1 MTHEDILKK
10 ICNIMDDI
18 GNERIKD
25 NSIKVLTDLFDWI
38 KENSQEIKEK
48 EHFKKRHSDI
58 ISHYIRK

>member
-18 GNERIKD
+18 DNGRIED
-25 NSIKVLTDLFDWI
+25 NSTKVLINLFDWI

-48 EHFKKRHSDI
+48 EHYKKRHSDI
-58 ISHYIRK
+58 TSSYIHN